1 MQFPHGNGAAAA
13 WRRNDLKRAHAT
25 ADTRIMQVALG
36 NPVRLVALVGLVAV
50 LGAGALVMRGLGSS
64 EPEAAPLPERTLAAS
79 RPTPTA
85 KVSRAQK
92 ARRSALAASG
102 FPRSVVAA
110 LMRRPVAVVSVV
122 APGAPLD
129 ELAVREARAGAALAG
144 AAFVTLNAYRSADVA
159 ALVEKVGL
167 RRNPAV
173 IVMRP
178 PGAVAARLAGFADR
192 DSVAQA
198 ATDARS

>member
-1 MQFPHGNGAAAA
+1 
-13 WRRNDLKRAHAT
+13 
-25 ADTRIMQVALG
+25 MQVALG

-64 EPEAAPLPERTLAAS
+64 EPEAAPLPTRTLAAS
-79 RPTPTA
+79 RPKPTA

-92 ARRSALAASG
+92 ARRSALAAG
-102 FPRSVVAA
+102 FPRPVVAA
-110 LMRRPVAVVSVV
+110 LTRRPVAVVSVV

-144 AAFVTLNAYRSADVA
+144 AAFVTLNAYRNGDVA
-159 ALVEKVGL
+159 AFVEKIGL

-173 IVMRP
+173 IVVRR
-178 PGAVAARLAGFADR
+178 PGAVVAQLAGFADR